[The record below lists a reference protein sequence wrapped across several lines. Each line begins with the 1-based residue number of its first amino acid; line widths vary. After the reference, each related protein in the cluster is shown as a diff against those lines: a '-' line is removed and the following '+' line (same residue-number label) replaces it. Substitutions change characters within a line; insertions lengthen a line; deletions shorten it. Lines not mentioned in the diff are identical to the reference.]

1 MHSSFRKLNFLIAFG
16 AFFAAL
22 SLGGGCTNLFSSN
35 SPNNEAVT
43 QIRAKEGYGIVT
55 GSVPSANSASART
68 AMPDPDKNTPDSY
81 RVFAQ
86 SENGLTIIEAN
97 VNQATKKFSI
107 QLPYGTWNV
116 TAQGL
121 SAGKVI
127 YSETKKITLNA
138 ANSQVDLKFTLGYST
153 NPDDGIGEVSLSVSF
168 PPPASSKITAV
179 EYILSKG
186 ENKIVVK
193 ITEEELAAGT
203 FKIKRIFKD
212 LGTYT
217 LTINFYG
224 DFANLVYLI
233 NQKVQVYANL
243 CTDKFVGNAA
253 YISGGDIVL
262 TADLLKEFEN
272 TTLYVN
278 ANTGNDSN
286 SGTRFDPLK
295 TFYRAVEMVNNASV
309 DPADGFRIFLQTN
322 VADGAFLELQSGKKL
337 TVASADGTART
348 IESLERRFSVLGTSE
363 LTVKDIKFQ
372 KMSFRVV
379 GALDMIDCEI
389 SGNTKNESGGAI
401 YVDGGKASISDVK
414 IFGNSVTAN
423 GGAVYVAGGGT
434 FTMDSSTITENKI
447 SYLGEVLPGTISHN
461 GAGVYVDGGTFM
473 MKSGTISKNTAL
485 YGGALDVDE
494 AFNGG
499 GVCIV
504 GNGSFTME
512 AGEISGNQ
520 VTSYGGA
527 VCVYIGTFTMNG
539 GKISENT
546 ATHNGGGVFVHKQG
560 EFTAKDFE
568 ISSNKAKNGGGVCIV
583 GGGSFTMASGTIS
596 ENTAA
601 KIGDTTTEE
610 YYEGGGVFVVDDN
623 STFTMNGGTIS
634 ENKAIATSIGEDTG
648 GNGGG
653 VHVGKGGKFTMASGA
668 TISENT
674 ATNDGGGVH
683 VFESTFEM
691 NGGTIIGNEATNS
704 STAQDAWA
712 SGGGVFVYDGS
723 FTMKGNSTIS
733 ENKAK
738 SSGGGVYSDHG
749 SMFEMQGGTIGG
761 NTANGGGG
769 VAINIDGI
777 FKMSGGTIGGTG
789 NGNSAEYAGGVS
801 IDNGG
806 SFTMTGG
813 TISNNEAKYVG
824 GGVSFDNGS
833 SFTMEA
839 GTISNNEAQ
848 DSGGGVFINGG
859 CKFEM
864 SGGTISENTAASN
877 AGGVFVHRGATFTM
891 SGSSTLI
898 SKNTATNEAGGVYV
912 DVGSSFTMKNGT
924 VSENKG
930 AQYGG
935 GVFVVGDSTG
945 DALSGTFT
953 MENGTISGNEASTE
967 GGGVCIHNGIFTM
980 QDGTITENKAISD
993 NSFGGGIYL
1002 HRFMP
1007 TTPGG
1012 IFTMQGGTISEN
1024 SAANGGGLYATNFIE
1039 FVMTGGTFSENEA
1052 KENGSG
1058 IYANPGATAFKMG
1071 GAVKFEKDDDIYLDN
1086 QSTIYAKI
1094 TITSA
1099 LTATGTVA
1107 TITPSTYNEGREIL
1121 TAGVGITKAQMQT
1134 ICGQFA
1140 LTPET
1145 VTGDPT
1151 EYTPTKWRIL
1161 LDSSNSGIL
1170 GKMQTDLYVSGETG
1184 NDDNLGTKENPFKTM
1199 EKAIETLKDLN
1210 DGTSEFA
1217 IYVHGQI
1224 SPRDSD
1230 GEAMAD
1236 FSNFEKP
1243 LNLTIQPF
1251 PEEATATLHAGGSK
1265 RVLSVPASLSGLEL
1279 TLKNLV
1285 LTNGRV
1291 NNNSGGAAQILAGT
1305 VTMTGCEVKSSTANY
1320 GGGAYFANGK
1330 FTLEGCN
1337 FTGNKANY
1345 GGGISVES
1353 GTLTMESCIFNTN
1366 TANSDGGGVFV
1377 EVHGALTMTDCEV
1390 DGNEAQYG
1398 GGVYVDTGSVTM
1410 KGGTV
1415 NSNKAQEGAGVYS
1428 AAGSFTMEGDAVV
1441 NENTASSIGGG
1452 ILVRSGGTLTLTLTV
1467 KGNAV
1472 ISENK
1477 AKHGAGVYI
1486 KDSGSQFTM
1495 TGGKI
1500 DTNIAESWGG
1510 GVYIDSGTFTMQNAT
1525 ISGNEANY
1533 GGGIRI
1539 DSGTVRIEGSS
1550 SAIKGNTATSFGGG
1564 VHITGS
1570 STQFTMSNG
1579 EISGNNA
1586 ETGAGVY
1593 FGASTF
1599 TMSGGKII
1607 GNNTVRH
1614 NANSADGGGV
1624 YLAGG
1629 TFAMSGSS
1637 AINGNNGAYGGGVH
1651 INTGTLTM
1659 SDNCTINGNTST
1671 GDGGGVYIASNG
1683 AFTMNGGEIS
1693 NNDAQ
1698 GNTTTGTSAGTSG
1711 GGGVYVFREP
1721 NAGTNAQ
1728 GIFTMNG
1735 GTITNNTASVSKKG
1749 NGVFVSPNGT
1759 FRMSGGAKVVANNDV
1774 YLNVYSD
1781 LNSSIPTITVTDT
1794 LTAASPVATI
1804 TPASYVADRQV
1815 LSGGVTITQ
1824 AICEQFA
1831 LSNAGWEIVSNSTG
1845 SYGVIQKE
1853 AHEFYV
1859 RGTGNG
1865 WYKENGKDSITGS
1878 DTNSGT
1884 QDTPFATLQ
1893 KAVNR
1898 VIEKNDRASE
1908 YTIYVDGTLTGTAA
1922 QVSFNGLGSTHLNL
1936 TIKALSES
1944 TKATLNANKVGRL
1957 VSIYGGSGLEL
1968 TLQNLVLTGG
1978 FVGGSNYGGGVYING
1993 STLTME
1999 GVEINGNDADYGGGV
2014 YVNSGTFTMKSGTI
2028 SGNKSTS
2035 YGGGMYVWAGTVTM
2049 SGSSKISGNIS
2060 TGGAGGVYVANGG
2073 TFTMEGGTISGN
2085 SAGTSDYGGGVY
2097 FRGDTFTMTGGE
2109 ISSNEAYAGGGVC
2122 IGSGTFTM
2130 EGGTISGNKSTNYG
2144 GGVYVLTRNLFIMN
2158 KGTISSNEAYAGG
2171 GVYVSSGT
2179 FTMEGGTITE
2189 NIVDED
2195 GGGVHISTG
2204 TFTMNNGTISK
2215 NRADGGG
2222 GVYVW
2227 AGTVT
2232 MEDGTISGN
2241 TATNGGGVC
2250 VWASTV
2256 TMEDGTINGNTAT
2269 QKGGGVYVWSG
2280 NFVREGGAVTGNT
2293 PDNIYE

>member
-22 SLGGGCTNLFSSN
+22 SLSGGCTNLFSSN

-262 TADLLKEFEN
+262 TENLLKEFEN

-278 ANTGNDSN
+278 ATTGNDSN

-309 DPADGFRIFLQTN
+309 EPADGFRIFLQTN

-372 KMSFRVV
+372 KMSFRVA
-379 GALDMIDCEI
+379 GALDMIGCEI

-401 YVDGGKASISDVK
+401 YVDGGTASISDVR
-414 IFGNSVTAN
+414 ISGNSVTAN
-423 GGAVYVAGGGT
+423 GGAVYVASGGK
-434 FTMDSSTITENKI
+434 FTMNGGTITENKI
-447 SYLGEVLPGTISHN
+447 SYSGGVTPGTISHN
-461 GAGVYVDGGTFM
+461 GAGVYVDGGSFTM
-473 MKSGTISKNTAL
+473 NGGTISKNTAI
-485 YGGALDVDE
+485 YGETKVE
-494 AFNGG
+494 EVFNGG

-504 GNGSFTME
+504 GNGSFIME

-568 ISSNKAKNGGGVCIV
+568 ISGNKAKNGGGVCIV

-623 STFTMNGGTIS
+623 STFTMNGGTIIGN
-634 ENKAIATSIGEDTG
+634 EAIATSIGEDTG

-712 SGGGVFVYDGS
+712 SGGGVFVYGGS

-769 VAINIDGI
+769 VAININGI
-777 FKMSGGTIGGTG
+777 FKMSGGTIGGTD

-806 SFTMTGG
+806 SFTMSGNS
-813 TISNNEAKYVG
+813 TISENKAASNA
-824 GGVSFDNGS
+824 GGVFVHKGTT
-833 SFTMEA
+833 FTMEA
-839 GTISNNEAQ
+839 GTISNNIA
-848 DSGGGVFINGG
+848 N
-859 CKFEM
+859 
-864 SGGTISENTAASN
+864 NY
-877 AGGVFVHRGATFTM
+877 
-891 SGSSTLI
+891 
-898 SKNTATNEAGGVYV
+898 AGGVYV
-912 DVGSSFTMKNGT
+912 DADNSQFTMKSGT
-924 VSENKG
+924 ISGNT
-930 AQYGG
+930 ANLGG
-935 GVFVVGDSTG
+935 GVYITGDSDTAG
-945 DALSGTFT
+945 CGTFT
-953 MENGTISGNEASTE
+953 MENGTISGNTAETN
-967 GGGVCIHNGIFTM
+967 GGGVYIWNAVFTM
-980 QDGTITENKAISD
+980 KDGTITENEAKGSL
-993 NSFGGGIYL
+993 SMYGGGGIYL
-1002 HRFMP
+1002 THSMP
-1007 TTPGG
+1007 TWPGG
-1012 IFTMQGGTISEN
+1012 IFTMEGGTVSEN
-1024 SAANGGGLYATNFIE
+1024 SAANGGGFFGTTFSE
-1039 FVMTGGTFSENEA
+1039 FTMSGGTFSKNTVTQQGA
-1052 KENGSG
+1052 GAY
-1058 IYANPGATAFKMG
+1058 INPTCAFKMG
-1071 GAVKFEKDDDIYLDN
+1071 GAAKFEKDDDIYLYDMGTN
-1086 QSTIYAKI
+1086 YATI

-1107 TITPSTYNEGREIL
+1107 TVTPSPSNFGKYEEGREIL
-1121 TAGVGITKAQMQT
+1121 TAGVGVTKAQMQT
-1134 ICGQFA
+1134 ICSQFA
-1140 LTPET
+1140 LTPEP
-1145 VTGDPT
+1145 VTGGST

-1161 LDSSNSGIL
+1161 FKDSDNTGIL
-1170 GKMQTDLYVSGETG
+1170 GKVQTDLYVSET
-1184 NDDNLGTKENPFKTM
+1184 DSSDTYLGTKEQPFKTM

-1210 DGTSEFA
+1210 DGTSKFA

-1224 SPRDSD
+1224 GPRDSKGD
-1230 GEAMAD
+1230 GMAD
-1236 FSNFEKP
+1236 FSGFGNP
-1243 LNLTIQPF
+1243 LHLTIQPF
-1251 PEEATATLHAGGSK
+1251 PGEATATLHAGGSK

-1279 TLKNLV
+1279 TLENLV
-1285 LTNGRV
+1285 LTNGAA
-1291 NNNSGGAAQILAGT
+1291 NDSSGGAVQILAGT

-1320 GGGAYFANGK
+1320 GGGVYLANGK
-1330 FTLEGCN
+1330 FKLEGCN
-1337 FTGNKANY
+1337 FTGNKAGST

-1366 TANSDGGGVFV
+1366 TANYGGGGVFV
-1377 EVHGALTMTDCEV
+1377 EEHGVLTMTDCEV

-1452 ILVRSGGTLTLTLTV
+1452 ILVRTGGTVTVTVTV

-1477 AKHGAGVYI
+1477 ARNGAGVYI

-1500 DTNIAESWGG
+1500 DKNIAENWGG
-1510 GVYIDSGTFTMQNAT
+1510 GVYIVSGTFTMQNAT
-1525 ISGNEANY
+1525 ISGNEAVY

-1539 DSGTVRIEGSS
+1539 DSGTGTIEGSS

-1671 GDGGGVYIASNG
+1671 GDGGGVYVASNG
-1683 AFTMNGGEIS
+1683 AFTMSGGEIS

-1711 GGGVYVFREP
+1711 GGGVYVFRDP

-1781 LNSSIPTITVTDT
+1781 LNSSIPTITVTGT

-1824 AICEQFA
+1824 AICEKFA
-1831 LSNAGWEIVSNSTG
+1831 LTPQSDGTEWKIAPGTISGTT
-1845 SYGVIQKE
+1845 YGVLQPPIDTV
-1853 AHEFYV
+1853 YL
-1859 RGTGNG
+1859 N
-1865 WYKENGKDSITGS
+1865 SSTGS
-1878 DTNSGT
+1878 DTYSGASAS
-1884 QDTPFATLQ
+1884 QAVKTLT
-1893 KAVNR
+1893 KAVEMC
-1898 VIEKNDRASE
+1898 EKYDAEKIMFCAAYTLPASE
-1908 YTIYVDGTLTGTAA
+1908 QNLLDRSSTTALTFMRYDGSSDVSTAFTTTLLTISQDNLAVTISNITIDGNKDKCTATGNLLSIEGANAQITLGENAYLQNNGYRAVHLKNVARLTLAGGIITENKGGIYVD
-1922 QVSFNGLGSTHLNL
+1922 
-1936 TIKALSES
+1936 
-1944 TKATLNANKVGRL
+1944 LNAEL
-1957 VSIYGGSGLEL
+1957 VMQSGSIISRNASLDNGAGVYVIGTFKMQGGEISDNEGL
-1968 TLQNLVLTGG
+1968 TNGANMQ
-1978 FVGGSNYGGGVYING
+1978 YGGGVCN
-1993 STLTME
+1993 
-1999 GVEINGNDADYGGGV
+1999 
-2014 YVNSGTFTMKSGTI
+2014 
-2028 SGNKSTS
+2028 
-2035 YGGGMYVWAGTVTM
+2035 
-2049 SGSSKISGNIS
+2049 
-2060 TGGAGGVYVANGG
+2060 
-2073 TFTMEGGTISGN
+2073 
-2085 SAGTSDYGGGVY
+2085 
-2097 FRGDTFTMTGGE
+2097 
-2109 ISSNEAYAGGGVC
+2109 
-2122 IGSGTFTM
+2122 
-2130 EGGTISGNKSTNYG
+2130 
-2144 GGVYVLTRNLFIMN
+2144 
-2158 KGTISSNEAYAGG
+2158 
-2171 GVYVSSGT
+2171 
-2179 FTMEGGTITE
+2179 
-2189 NIVDED
+2189 
-2195 GGGVHISTG
+2195 TG
-2204 TFTMNNGTISK
+2204 TFTMSDGTITG
-2215 NRADGGG
+2215 NRPRTQGG
-2222 GVYVW
+2222 GVYNT
-2227 AGTVT
+2227 GTFT
-2232 MEDGTISGN
+2232 MSGGTITGNNGGAYNGGGVYNLGTFTMSGGTISGN
-2241 TATNGGGVC
+2241 TA
-2250 VWASTV
+2250 
-2256 TMEDGTINGNTAT
+2256 IH
-2269 QKGGGVYVWSG
+2269 GGGVYVYLRNASMIISG
-2280 NFVREGGAVTGNT
+2280 NAKISEDNEVYLDSDSNDVPNYAIITVAGALSATSPVATITPRYVSNWTVLSAGTGVKMTQEICDQFAVTPQSDGT
-2293 PDNIYE
+2293 EWIIGLYSTKGVLKKK

>member
-16 AFFAAL
+16 AFFAVL
-22 SLGGGCTNLFSSN
+22 SLSGGCTNLFSSN

-86 SENGLTIIEAN
+86 SENDLTIIEAN

-121 SAGKVI
+121 STGKVI
-127 YSETKKITLNA
+127 YSETKKVTLNA

-278 ANTGNDSN
+278 ASTGNDSN

-309 DPADGFRIFLQTN
+309 EPADGFRIFLQTN

-348 IESLERRFSVLGTSE
+348 IESLERRFSVLRTSE

-372 KMSFRVV
+372 KMSFRVAGV
-379 GALDMIDCEI
+379 LDMIGCEI

-401 YVDGGKASISDVK
+401 YVDGGTASISDVK
-414 IFGNSVTAN
+414 ISGNSVTAN
-423 GGAVYVAGGGT
+423 GGAVYVASGGT

-461 GAGVYVDGGTFM
+461 GAGVYVDGGSFT
-473 MKSGTISKNTAL
+473 MKSGTISKNTAI
-485 YGGALDVDE
+485 YGETKVE
-494 AFNGG
+494 EVFNGG

-546 ATHNGGGVFVHKQG
+546 ATKNGGGVFVHKQG

-568 ISSNKAKNGGGVCIV
+568 ISGNKAKNGGGVCIV
-583 GGGSFTMASGTIS
+583 GGGSFTMASGTIYK
-596 ENTAA
+596 NTAA
-601 KIGDTTTEE
+601 KIGDTATEE

-653 VHVGKGGKFTMASGA
+653 VHVGKGGSFTMASGA

-769 VAINIDGI
+769 VAVNIDGI

-891 SGSSTLI
+891 EAGTI
-898 SKNTATNEAGGVYV
+898 SKNTATNEAGGVFV
-912 DVGSSFTMKNGT
+912 DVGSSFTMENGT

-980 QDGTITENKAISD
+980 KDGTITENKAISD

-1012 IFTMQGGTISEN
+1012 IFTMESGTVSKN
-1024 SAANGGGLYATNFIE
+1024 KAANGGGLYATNFIE

-1107 TITPSTYNEGREIL
+1107 TITPSTYEEGREIL
-1121 TAGVGITKAQMQT
+1121 TSGVGITKAQMQT
-1134 ICGQFA
+1134 ICSQFA
-1140 LTPET
+1140 LTPEP
-1145 VTGDPT
+1145 VTGGPT

-1161 LDSSNSGIL
+1161 LDNSNSGIL
-1170 GKMQTDLYVSGETG
+1170 GKMLNDLYVSVSG
-1184 NDDNLGTKENPFKTM
+1184 NDNNIGTKEQPFKMM

-1210 DGTSEFA
+1210 DGTSKFA

-1224 SPRDSD
+1224 SSN
-1230 GEAMAD
+1230 GMSGYGMAD
-1236 FSNFEKP
+1236 FSGFEKP
-1243 LNLTIQPF
+1243 LHLTIQPF
-1251 PEEATATLHAGGSK
+1251 PEDDSATLHAGGSK
-1265 RVLSVPASLSGLEL
+1265 RVLYVPASLSGLEL
-1279 TLKNLV
+1279 TLENLV
-1285 LTNGRV
+1285 LTNGAA
-1291 NNNSGGAAQILAGT
+1291 NDGSGGAAQILAGT
-1305 VTMTGCEVKSSTANY
+1305 VTMTGCEVKDSTANY
-1320 GGGAYFANGK
+1320 GGGVYLANGK
-1330 FTLEGCN
+1330 FRLEGCN
-1337 FTGNKANY
+1337 FTGNRAGST

-1366 TANSDGGGVFV
+1366 TANYGGGGVFV
-1377 EVHGALTMTDCEV
+1377 EEHGALTMTDCKV

-1428 AAGSFTMEGDAVV
+1428 AAGSFTMEGDAAVSK
-1441 NENTASSIGGG
+1441 NIASSTSTTSIIGGG
-1452 ILVRSGGTLTLTLTV
+1452 ILVRTGGTLTV
-1467 KGNAV
+1467 KGDAV

-1477 AKHGAGVYI
+1477 ARNGAGVYI

-1500 DTNIAESWGG
+1500 DKNIAENWGG
-1510 GVYIDSGTFTMQNAT
+1510 GVYIVSGTFTMQNAT
-1525 ISGNEANY
+1525 ISRNEANY

-1539 DSGTVRIEGSS
+1539 DSGTGTIEGSS
-1550 SAIKGNTATSFGGG
+1550 SAITGNTATSYGGG

-1570 STQFTMSNG
+1570 STQFTISNG
-1579 EISGNNA
+1579 TIGGNTA
-1586 ETGAGVY
+1586 EHGGGVY
-1593 FGASTF
+1593 VTDGTLN
-1599 TMSGGKII
+1599 MSGGTI
-1607 GNNTVRH
+1607 GGSGAANTATTYDGGTIGGSDA
-1614 NANSADGGGV
+1614 ANTATTYGGGV
-1624 YLAGG
+1624 YLASTSAKFKMDDGEISYNTAGSNSGGGGGGVFIATGSFTMKDGEIKNNKGNNYGGGVYIYHGTVVNDTGSFTMEGG
-1629 TFAMSGSS
+1629 TISGNQAEYGGGVSSDGTVTMSGSATISSNISTGDAGGVYVAGGTVTMSGPATISSNTS
-1637 AINGNNGAYGGGVH
+1637 ARAGGGVH
-1651 INTGTLTM
+1651 INRGTLTM
-1659 SDNCTINGNTST
+1659 SDNSTINGNTST
-1671 GDGGGVYIASNG
+1671 GDGGGVYVASNG
-1683 AFTMNGGEIS
+1683 AFTMKGGEIS
-1693 NNDAQ
+1693 DNKST
-1698 GNTTTGTSAGTSG
+1698 NTGDTAG
-1711 GGGVYVFREP
+1711 GGGVYVYRAK
-1721 NAGTNAQ
+1721 NGTGADAQ

-1735 GTITNNTASVSKKG
+1735 GTIKNNTAADKG
-1749 NGVFVSPNGT
+1749 AGVHVSPYAM
-1759 FRMSGGAKVVANNDV
+1759 FYMSGSATVAQGNDV
-1774 YLNVYSD
+1774 YLHVYDSD
-1781 LNSSIPTITVTDT
+1781 KIPTITVTGT
-1794 LTAASPVATI
+1794 LTDGIHATI
-1804 TPASYVADRQV
+1804 TPASYVTGRQV
-1815 LSGGVTITQ
+1815 LSSNSNIPMNQ
-1824 AICEQFA
+1824 ALCNQFA
-1831 LSNAGWEIVSNSTG
+1831 LSNTDYRIVPG
-1845 SYGVIQKE
+1845 I
-1853 AHEFYV
+1853 
-1859 RGTGNG
+1859 
-1865 WYKENGKDSITGS
+1865 I
-1878 DTNSGT
+1878 
-1884 QDTPFATLQ
+1884 
-1893 KAVNR
+1893 
-1898 VIEKNDRASE
+1898 
-1908 YTIYVDGTLTGTAA
+1908 
-1922 QVSFNGLGSTHLNL
+1922 
-1936 TIKALSES
+1936 
-1944 TKATLNANKVGRL
+1944 
-1957 VSIYGGSGLEL
+1957 
-1968 TLQNLVLTGG
+1968 
-1978 FVGGSNYGGGVYING
+1978 
-1993 STLTME
+1993 
-1999 GVEINGNDADYGGGV
+1999 
-2014 YVNSGTFTMKSGTI
+2014 
-2028 SGNKSTS
+2028 
-2035 YGGGMYVWAGTVTM
+2035 
-2049 SGSSKISGNIS
+2049 
-2060 TGGAGGVYVANGG
+2060 
-2073 TFTMEGGTISGN
+2073 
-2085 SAGTSDYGGGVY
+2085 
-2097 FRGDTFTMTGGE
+2097 
-2109 ISSNEAYAGGGVC
+2109 AGGG
-2122 IGSGTFTM
+2122 
-2130 EGGTISGNKSTNYG
+2130 NYG
-2144 GGVYVLTRNLFIMN
+2144 CIR
-2158 KGTISSNEAYAGG
+2158 
-2171 GVYVSSGT
+2171 
-2179 FTMEGGTITE
+2179 
-2189 NIVDED
+2189 
-2195 GGGVHISTG
+2195 
-2204 TFTMNNGTISK
+2204 
-2215 NRADGGG
+2215 
-2222 GVYVW
+2222 
-2227 AGTVT
+2227 
-2232 MEDGTISGN
+2232 
-2241 TATNGGGVC
+2241 
-2250 VWASTV
+2250 
-2256 TMEDGTINGNTAT
+2256 
-2269 QKGGGVYVWSG
+2269 
-2280 NFVREGGAVTGNT
+2280 
-2293 PDNIYE
+2293 P

>member
-55 GSVPSANSASART
+55 GSVPTANSASART

-97 VNQATKKFSI
+97 INQATKKFSI

-121 SAGKVI
+121 STGKVI
-127 YSETKKITLNA
+127 YSETKKVTLNA

-309 DPADGFRIFLQTN
+309 EPADGFRIFLQTN

-363 LTVKDIKFQ
+363 LIVKDIKFQ

-379 GALDMIDCEI
+379 GALDMIGCEI

-414 IFGNSVTAN
+414 ISGNSVTAN
-423 GGAVYVAGGGT
+423 GGAVYVASGGT

-447 SYLGEVLPGTISHN
+447 SYLGEPISRISHN
-461 GAGVYVDGGTFM
+461 GAGVYVDGGSFT

-485 YGGALDVDE
+485 YSDALDVDE

-504 GNGSFTME
+504 GGGSFTME

-546 ATHNGGGVFVHKQG
+546 ATHNGGGVFVHEQG

-568 ISSNKAKNGGGVCIV
+568 ISGNKGHSGAGVTVNGGK
-583 GGGSFTMASGTIS
+583 FTMASGKIS

-601 KIGDTTTEE
+601 KIGGTPTEE
-610 YYEGGGVFVVDDN
+610 ESYDGGGVAVYGG
-623 STFTMNGGTIS
+623 TFTMNGGTIS
-634 ENKAIATSIGEDTG
+634 GNKAIATSG
-648 GNGGG
+648 GSAQTWANGGG
-653 VHVGKGGKFTMASGA
+653 VYVGKTGAFTMASSA

-674 ATNDGGGVH
+674 ATNYGGGVH
-683 VFESTFEM
+683 VSEST
-691 NGGTIIGNEATNS
+691 
-704 STAQDAWA
+704 
-712 SGGGVFVYDGS
+712 
-723 FTMKGNSTIS
+723 
-733 ENKAK
+733 
-738 SSGGGVYSDHG
+738 
-749 SMFEMQGGTIGG
+749 FEMQGGTI
-761 NTANGGGG
+761 
-769 VAINIDGI
+769 
-777 FKMSGGTIGGTG
+777 GGTIGGTG
-789 NGNSAEYAGGVS
+789 NGNSAENAGGGIFVTDGSTVTMKRGEIRGNTSTAGSGGGVYVSDSAFTMEDGKINANITSAGAGSGGAVFIQNATFTMSGGEMNNNESGDSAGGVF
-801 IDNGG
+801 IFDGG
-806 SFTMTGG
+806 SFTMSGNS
-813 TISNNEAKYVG
+813 TISENKAASNA
-824 GGVSFDNGS
+824 GGVFVHKGTT
-833 SFTMEA
+833 FTMEA
-839 GTISNNEAQ
+839 GTISNNIAK
-848 DSGGGVFINGG
+848 DN
-859 CKFEM
+859 
-864 SGGTISENTAASN
+864 
-877 AGGVFVHRGATFTM
+877 
-891 SGSSTLI
+891 
-898 SKNTATNEAGGVYV
+898 AGGVYV
-912 DVGSSFTMKNGT
+912 DVDDSQFTMKGGT
-924 VSENKG
+924 IRGNTSTAG
-930 AQYGG
+930 SGG
-935 GVFVVGDSTG
+935 GVYVGGGVTSDGTC
-945 DALSGTFT
+945 GTFT
-953 MENGTISGNEASTE
+953 MENGTISGNTTSLN
-967 GGGVCIHNGIFTM
+967 GGGVYIYNGVFTM
-980 QDGTITENKAISD
+980 KDGTITKNEAKGSSTLLNIG
-993 NSFGGGIYL
+993 GGGIYVFRL
-1002 HRFMP
+1002 ISSSS
-1007 TTPGG
+1007 GG
-1012 IFTMQGGTISEN
+1012 IFTMQGGIVSKNTTTGD
-1024 SAANGGGLYATNFIE
+1024 GGGILLGGYSE
-1039 FVMTGGTFSENEA
+1039 FLISGGTFSENTA
-1052 KENGSG
+1052 TNNGNG
-1058 IYANPGATAFKMG
+1058 AYINPSCAFKMG
-1071 GAVKFEKDDDIYLDN
+1071 GAAKFEKDDDIYLYSFDASI
-1086 QSTIYAKI
+1086 QTPAKI

-1099 LTATGTVA
+1099 PLTATGTVA

-1121 TAGVGITKAQMQT
+1121 TSGVGITKEQMQT
-1134 ICGQFA
+1134 ICSQFA
-1140 LTPET
+1140 LTPEP

-1151 EYTPTKWRIL
+1151 EYTPTKWGIL
-1161 LDSSNSGIL
+1161 LVEKNSNNIGIL
-1170 GKMQTDLYVSGETG
+1170 GKMLNDLYVSVSG
-1184 NDDNLGTKENPFKTM
+1184 NDNNLGTKEQPFKTM
-1199 EKAIETLKDLN
+1199 EKAIETLKSFN
-1210 DGTSEFA
+1210 DGTSEFT

-1224 SPRDSD
+1224 SPRDSKGD
-1230 GEAMAD
+1230 GMAD
-1236 FSNFEKP
+1236 FSGFGNP

-1251 PEEATATLHAGGSK
+1251 PEEATATLDAGGSK
-1265 RVLSVPASLSGLEL
+1265 RVLYVPASLSGLKL
-1279 TLKNLV
+1279 TLEKLV
-1285 LTNGRV
+1285 LMNGAA
-1291 NNNSGGAAQILAGT
+1291 NDSSGGAVQILAGT
-1305 VTMTGCEVKSSTANY
+1305 VKMTGCEVKSSTANY
-1320 GGGAYFANGK
+1320 GGGVYLANGK

-1337 FTGNKANY
+1337 FTGNRAGST

-1353 GTLTMESCIFNTN
+1353 GTLIMESCIFNTN
-1366 TANSDGGGVFV
+1366 TANYGGGGVFV
-1377 EVHGALTMTDCEV
+1377 EEHGALTMTDCEV

-1428 AAGSFTMEGDAVV
+1428 AAGSFTMEGDAAVSK
-1441 NENTASSIGGG
+1441 NIASSIGGG

-1477 AKHGAGVYI
+1477 ARNGAGVYI

-1500 DTNIAESWGG
+1500 DNNIAENWGG
-1510 GVYIDSGTFTMQNAT
+1510 GVYIGSGTFTMQNAT
-1525 ISGNEANY
+1525 ISGNEAVY

-1539 DSGTVRIEGSS
+1539 DSGTGTIEGSS
-1550 SAIKGNTATSFGGG
+1550 SAITGNTATSFGGG

-1659 SDNCTINGNTST
+1659 SDNSTISGNKAT

-1683 AFTMNGGEIS
+1683 ALTMNGGEIS

-1759 FRMSGGAKVVANNDV
+1759 FRMSGGAKVETNNDV

-1804 TPASYVADRQV
+1804 TPASYVAGRQV
-1815 LSGGVTITQ
+1815 LSAGVTLTQ
-1824 AICEQFA
+1824 DICDQVAVTPQNDGTEWKIA
-1831 LSNAGWEIVSNSTG
+1831 PGTISGTT
-1845 SYGVIQKE
+1845 YGVLQPPIDTV
-1853 AHEFYV
+1853 YL
-1859 RGTGNG
+1859 N
-1865 WYKENGKDSITGS
+1865 SSTGS
-1878 DTNSGT
+1878 DTNSGLSAS
-1884 QDTPFATLQ
+1884 QAVKTLT
-1893 KAVNR
+1893 KAVEMC
-1898 VIEKNDRASE
+1898 EKYDAEKIMFCAAYTLPASE
-1908 YTIYVDGTLTGTAA
+1908 QNLLDRSSTTALTFMRYDGSSDVSTAFTTTLLTISQDNLAVTISNITIDGNKDKCTATGNLLSIEGANAQITLGENAYLQNNGYRAVHLKNVARLTLAGGIITKNKGGIYVD
-1922 QVSFNGLGSTHLNL
+1922 
-1936 TIKALSES
+1936 
-1944 TKATLNANKVGRL
+1944 LNAEL
-1957 VSIYGGSGLEL
+1957 VMQSGSIISRNASLDNGAGVYVIGTFKMQGGEISDNEGL
-1968 TLQNLVLTGG
+1968 TNGANMQ
-1978 FVGGSNYGGGVYING
+1978 YGGGVCN
-1993 STLTME
+1993 
-1999 GVEINGNDADYGGGV
+1999 
-2014 YVNSGTFTMKSGTI
+2014 
-2028 SGNKSTS
+2028 
-2035 YGGGMYVWAGTVTM
+2035 
-2049 SGSSKISGNIS
+2049 
-2060 TGGAGGVYVANGG
+2060 
-2073 TFTMEGGTISGN
+2073 
-2085 SAGTSDYGGGVY
+2085 
-2097 FRGDTFTMTGGE
+2097 
-2109 ISSNEAYAGGGVC
+2109 
-2122 IGSGTFTM
+2122 
-2130 EGGTISGNKSTNYG
+2130 
-2144 GGVYVLTRNLFIMN
+2144 
-2158 KGTISSNEAYAGG
+2158 
-2171 GVYVSSGT
+2171 
-2179 FTMEGGTITE
+2179 
-2189 NIVDED
+2189 
-2195 GGGVHISTG
+2195 TG
-2204 TFTMNNGTISK
+2204 TFTMSDGTITG
-2215 NRADGGG
+2215 NRPRTQGG
-2222 GVYVW
+2222 GVYNT
-2227 AGTVT
+2227 GTFT
-2232 MEDGTISGN
+2232 MSGGTITGNNGGAYNGGGVYNLGTFTMSGGTISGN
-2241 TATNGGGVC
+2241 TA
-2250 VWASTV
+2250 
-2256 TMEDGTINGNTAT
+2256 IH
-2269 QKGGGVYVWSG
+2269 GGGVYVYLRNAYMIISG
-2280 NFVREGGAVTGNT
+2280 NAKISEDNEVYLDSDSNDVPNYAIITVAGALSATSPVATITPRYVSNWTVLSAGTGVKMTQEICDQFAVTPQSDGT
-2293 PDNIYE
+2293 EWIIGLYSTKGVLKKK